1 MIVSLN
7 VDFNLSFHFGGGES
21 RGDTERVLS
30 EAIREAED
38 LQSEKSSGDGK

>member
-7 VDFNLSFHFGGGES
+7 VDFILSFHLGGRES
-21 RGDTERVLS
+21 RADTERVLS

-38 LQSEKSSGDGK
+38 LQSEKRGEGGK